1 MGGRDGEWPVRV
13 CFGVEDKSFKPV
25 QTGRSRGAK
34 DRKLQITGR
43 WAELEMRLTR
53 FVGLCLRG
61 SFGNVHNDNKKSE
74 LAPAALTT
82 GTFGTVHTAFLKGR
96 LLFTG
101 HNLLGP
107 GRAKGTVAHFAR
119 CNAPQRPKQPPQAAK
134 RPTASAR
141 FSQSPRQRASHFLF
155 PLRARRKQ

>member
-25 QTGRSRGAK
+25 QPGRSRGAR

-61 SFGNVHNDNKKSE
+61 NFGNVHSGNKKSE

-82 GTFGTVHTAFLKGR
+82 GTFGTVYTAFLAGR
-96 LLFTG
+96 FTIYRAQ
-101 HNLLGP
+101 P
-107 GRAKGTVAHFAR
+107 TRSRASQGRCSAF
-119 CNAPQRPKQPPQAAK
+119 CWPQRSATPQATTTSSLK
-134 RPTASAR
+134 GQQLQRVL
-141 FSQSPRQRASHFLF
+141 SQSPGQRASHFLF
-155 PLRARRKQ
+155 PLRAI